1 MSLSPRLFL
10 SWFNRGNGCRFSLF
24 LHVPS
29 FAEKPIVS
37 WRPSI
42 GEIDTGEHSFTFH
55 TGALISRLRA
65 VPNK

>member
-10 SWFNRGNGCRFSLF
+10 SWFNRGNGCRFSSF

-37 WRPSI
+37 RLSI
-42 GEIDTGEHSFTFH
+42 GEIDTEEHSFTFH

>member
-10 SWFNRGNGCRFSLF
+10 SWFNRGNGCRFSSF

-37 WRPSI
+37 SI
-42 GEIDTGEHSFTFH
+42 VLLEKLTRGSTVLLFT
-55 TGALISRLRA
+55 RA
-65 VPNK
+65 V

>member
-10 SWFNRGNGCRFSLF
+10 SWFNRGNGCRFSSF

-37 WRPSI
+37 SI
-42 GEIDTGEHSFTFH
+42 VLLEKLTRGSTVLLFTR
-55 TGALISRLRA
+55 AL
-65 VPNK
+65 